1 RQERAGVGAHHRR
14 RPSPGA
20 KPGPRSVPSTSSAI
34 LASCHVDASNYGRH
48 RMRPHRLLAPAAGAA
63 ALAALALPSAA
74 SAQIQ
79 VDKGMAG
86 ARLGNTAAQVHAA
99 LGRPARA
106 QRGRNEFGSFLQET
120 YAGGISVF
128 YQGSRTVSSVTTTG
142 LGDRTAKGIGVGSTE
157 AAVRANVPGV
167 RCETTAGSR

>member
-1 RQERAGVGAHHRR
+1 
-14 RPSPGA
+14 
-20 KPGPRSVPSTSSAI
+20 
-34 LASCHVDASNYGRH
+34 
-48 RMRPHRLLAPAAGAA
+48 MRPHRLLAPAAGAA

-167 RCETTAGSR
+167 RCETTAGSRSCHTHDFVPGRRVTDFFIRRGKVVRVSLGFVID